1 MRWRF
6 INMIKKMKK
15 EGLFDQNS
23 AQRLD
28 NIINVRYYDFTFF
41 RNQIENNFVNEMN
54 LAKEDLDFLRNENTA
69 LSIQN
74 AEYKYNNH
82 NLEEEVNR

>member
-1 MRWRF
+1 
-6 INMIKKMKK
+6 MIKKMKK

-41 RNQIENNFVNEMN
+41 RNQTENNFVNEMN

-82 NLEEEVNR
+82 NLEEGVNR